1 MANTSP
7 EAIAKWAENTSR
19 LHKGQGSTLRT
30 EQVATI
36 LQLHKLHKTQA
47 EIAQAIGCDQGTVS
61 RWLSRLTD
69 TTELASSYLRG
80 SALRMARNVVQKGQ
94 ARDHIQA
101 LKGVGVLEADR
112 TEVNL
117 AIGVSLPG
125 LTFASPVVTVSS
137 PQEPLSG
144 DLGSDN

>member
-1 MANTSP
+1 M
-7 EAIAKWAENTSR
+7 
-19 LHKGQGSTLRT
+19 
-30 EQVATI
+30 
-36 LQLHKLHKTQA
+36 
-47 EIAQAIGCDQGTVS
+47 S

-69 TTELASSYLRG
+69 TTELASTYLRG

-125 LTFASPVVTVSS
+125 LSNLSHGETVNVTVS
-137 PQEPLSG
+137 PLPESG
-144 DLGSDN
+144 NG